1 MVRPALSF
9 GFGQVVRALREEAG
23 YSQEGFAYA
32 VRVHRTYMG
41 TLERG
46 QGNPTLEKIEAIA
59 RTLGVNVGDLLRAAE
74 TGKAADMAPLQRT
87 LKRAPASTRSRF
99 SGRFSS
105 PTLRRVAEPPDT
117 QSR

>member
-1 MVRPALSF
+1 MVRPALSL
-9 GFGQVVRALREEAG
+9 GFGRVVRALREEAG

-74 TGKAADMAPLQRT
+74 TGKAADMVPLERA
-87 LKRAPASTRSRF
+87 LRRAPASTRSRF
-99 SGRFSS
+99 SDRFN
-105 PTLRRVAEPPDT
+105 TAQLRRVAEPPDAD
-117 QSR
+117 RR